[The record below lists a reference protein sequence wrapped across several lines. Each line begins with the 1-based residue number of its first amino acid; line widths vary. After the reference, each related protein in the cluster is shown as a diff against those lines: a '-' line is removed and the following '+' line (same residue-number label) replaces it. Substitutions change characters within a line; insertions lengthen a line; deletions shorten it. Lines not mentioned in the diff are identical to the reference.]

1 MAVPRWGNLWTW
13 SMALLSAAAFMVFNP
28 ISLELESDVDLALFS
43 MIFVLL
49 FLFHLLL
56 WNAFWEHHSDRA
68 YPFALVVA
76 VITVFLTPGKV
87 DMISYGFAFLWQLTI
102 WLTIIGWAMGD
113 RGKASPRNMR

>member
-1 MAVPRWGNLWTW
+1 
-13 SMALLSAAAFMVFNP
+13 MALLSAGAFMVFNP

-76 VITVFLTPGKV
+76 VMTMFLAPGKM
-87 DMISYGFAFLWQLTI
+87 DMVGYGFAFLWQLTI
-102 WLTIIGWAMGD
+102 WLTLIGWAMGGD
-113 RGKASPRNMR
+113 GNRSSHETR